1 GCGIP
6 EAELSRVCEAF
17 YRISYVDNI
26 HGIGLGLTI
35 VKTCVDM
42 CGGQLEIDS
51 DVGKGT
57 TVTVTLPK
65 P

>member
-1 GCGIP
+1 M
-6 EAELSRVCEAF
+6 CEAF